1 LHILPAPH
9 LLPSRLA
16 GVVRRLKVVGL
27 GALLAL
33 CGTTSLQN
41 AVANGDTR
49 TLLIH
54 HTHTGES
61 GSFTFKKDGRYDS
74 AALEKLNWFLRDWRT
89 NEPTKMDPQ
98 LFDIV
103 WEVYRETDATAPIQV
118 VSSYRSPKTNA
129 MLRSRS
135 RGVAKTSQHMLGKA
149 MDFFIPGVDLARLRE
164 AGLRL
169 QRGGVGFYPTS
180 GSPFVHMDTGS
191 VRHWPRM
198 SHDQLARVFPDGK
211 TVHVPSNGRPLAK
224 YDVALAE
231 IEARGSRP
239 GVAVASADAG
249 KGVKSFFN
257 KLMGR
262 KDEDDDEGGTPEPQV
277 QAVAAATP
285 APPARP
291 AAAAPPAAAETAGSR
306 LAAAPLPVPRP
317 AEIARGAIVTAA
329 LASAPLPPA
338 RPSMPARASAGTPA
352 GTASP
357 AGVPEKSAGVQV
369 ASLPGAPLPD
379 LITGEAPRGTLYDTR
394 AALGYAAAGNI
405 APEGAHLNGGLIA
418 APRALGEAAPL
429 PSAVARLRERGK
441 PAPAVPAPRP
451 AAPVE
456 VASAGTFERLFLA
469 PSLASDMTLREP
481 ELRVFTAFVAAPQ
494 TVVAQGFSRD
504 GSFGLRAGFSGPAVV
519 PLPTYAFRAGAVV
532 VSQRM

>member
-1 LHILPAPH
+1 M
-9 LLPSRLA
+9 
-16 GVVRRLKVVGL
+16 VGL

-61 GSFTFKKDGRYDS
+61 GTFTFKKDGRYDS

-118 VSSYRSPKTNA
+118 VSSYRSPATNA

-149 MDFFIPGVDLARLRE
+149 MDFFIPGVDLVRLRE

-262 KDEDDDEGGTPEPQV
+262 KDEDDDEGGAPEPQV

-291 AAAAPPAAAETAGSR
+291 AAAAPPAAAEAAGAR
-306 LAAAPLPVPRP
+306 LAAAPLPLPRP

-338 RPSMPARASAGTPA
+338 RPSAPTRAGAGGPAA
-352 GTASP
+352 
-357 AGVPEKSAGVQV
+357 VQEKPPGVQV
-369 ASLPGAPLPD
+369 AGLPGAPLPE
-379 LITGEAPRGTLYDTR
+379 LITGQPPRGTLYDTR

-405 APEGAHLNGGLIA
+405 APEGEHLNGGLIA
-418 APRALGEAAPL
+418 APRAHGEAAAPL

-441 PAPAVPAPRP
+441 PAPAGAAPRP

-456 VASAGTFERLFLA
+456 VASAATFERLFLA
-469 PSLASDMTLREP
+469 PSLASDLTLREP

-504 GSFGLRAGFSGPAVV
+504 GSFGLKPGFSGPAVV

>member
-1 LHILPAPH
+1 MQILQAPQ
-9 LLPSRLA
+9 LFPPRLA
-16 GVVRRLKVVGL
+16 GAMRRLKVAGL
-27 GALLAL
+27 GAMLAV

-61 GSFTFKKDGRYDS
+61 GTFTFKKDGRYDT
-74 AALEKLNWFLRDWRT
+74 AILEKLNWFLRDWRT

-103 WEVYRETDATAPIQV
+103 WEVYRETDAASPIQV
-118 VSSYRSPKTNA
+118 VSSYRSPATNA

-135 RGVAKTSQHMLGKA
+135 RGVAKSSQHMLGKA
-149 MDFFIPGVDLARLRE
+149 MDFFIPGVELARLRE

-180 GSPFVHMDTGS
+180 GSPFVHLDTGS

-198 SHDQLARVFPDGK
+198 SHDQLVRVFPDGK
-211 TVHVPSNGRPLAK
+211 TVHVPSDGRPLAK

-231 IEARGSRP
+231 LQARGSRP

-249 KGVKSFFN
+249 KGVKSFFS

-262 KDEDDDEGGTPEPQV
+262 KDDDDDEGGAPEPQG
-277 QAVAAATP
+277 QAVAAAAP
-285 APPARP
+285 APAASPAAP
-291 AAAAPPAAAETAGSR
+291 AAADAAGTR
-306 LAAAPLPVPRP
+306 LAAAPLPRPRP
-317 AEIARGAIVTAA
+317 AEIASAAIVTAA
-329 LASAPLPPA
+329 LASAPMPPA
-338 RPSMPARASAGTPA
+338 RPAALAQASAATIAPA
-352 GTASP
+352 PRP
-357 AGVPEKSAGVQV
+357 APGVQV
-369 ASLPGAPLPD
+369 ASLPGAPLPE
-379 LITGEAPRGTLYDTR
+379 LITGEPARGSLYDAR

-405 APEGAHLNGGLIA
+405 GPEASPLHGGLIA
-418 APRALGEAAPL
+418 APREHAEPAVP

-441 PAPAVPAPRP
+441 PAPAAPARRP

-456 VASAGTFERLFLA
+456 VTSAVTFDRLFLA
-469 PSLASDMTLREP
+469 SSLSSDLTLRQP
-481 ELRVFTAFVAAPQ
+481 ELRVFTAFVSAPQ

-504 GSFGLRAGFSGPAVV
+504 GSFGLKSGFVGPAVV
-519 PLPTYAFRAGAVV
+519 PLPTYAFRAGAMA